1 MKVKSDAFKG
11 SDFLYRYTYCEQN
24 KLKMLEGCDYLN
36 ELKTAIIDIGS
47 NTIRLV
53 IYQYNNEEGL
63 HELGNI
69 KTVARLRTYLQPSG
83 EMSKEGI
90 HVLAETLE
98 TFKAMLEDFE
108 VTEVKAAATA
118 AIRQAT
124 NRDQII
130 AEMKARTGIQI
141 ELLSEEEE
149 AYFGFVAVAF
159 SSGTKSGVTIDI
171 GGGSTEI
178 TLFENKEIQQSHSF
192 PFGTVSLK
200 QRFVKGDIINSS
212 ERKELIAFLKEQF
225 QTLTWIQNSGLPI
238 IAIGGSARN
247 IAQIHQQKHDYPI
260 ASVHGYE
267 MTKEDLDELS
277 LFLGQLSFQELRQL
291 DGLSSDRADI
301 ILPALE
307 VFRVLME
314 TVGSKSFQLTKKG
327 LREGLI
333 IKKILQTDSNAFD
346 KYNVF
351 DGNARRLARQYG
363 RTENEVNYLMHLA
376 DQLYRECCHLGYL
389 QYNAEDLQLIRKA
402 AKVFNIGEYI
412 ELSSASQHT
421 FYLIANQSIDGLNHP
436 ERVKL
441 ALLASYKNKDYF
453 ERFAAPFATWMNREE
468 YRKIRDFGALL
479 KFVYAL
485 NVSKRNVV
493 HAIDMHPEEDY
504 VQLNI
509 YIKNNAAA
517 EKYQANRHKKHLER
531 ALKIPMTINFIEEG
545 WNKDDN

>member
-1 MKVKSDAFKG
+1 M
-11 SDFLYRYTYCEQN
+11 
-24 KLKMLEGCDYLN
+24 N

-53 IYQYNNEEGL
+53 LYQYDKEEGL
-63 HELGNI
+63 REIGNI

-83 EMSKEGI
+83 EMSEEGI
-90 HVLAETLE
+90 QVLTETLL
-98 TFKAMLEDFE
+98 TYKAMLDDFE
-108 VTEVKAAATA
+108 VTDVKAAATA

-124 NRDQII
+124 NRTKII
-130 AEMKARTGIQI
+130 TLMKERTGIQI

-149 AYFGFVAVAF
+149 AYYGFVAVAH
-159 SSGTKSGVTIDI
+159 SIGTKSAVTIDI

-178 TLFENKEIQQSHSF
+178 TLFENKELQKSYSF

-200 QRFVKGDIINSS
+200 QRFVKGEIMNGS
-212 ERKELIAFLKEQF
+212 EKNELIAFVKEQF
-225 QTLTWIQNSGLPI
+225 KSLPWIQDIGLPI

-247 IAQIHQQKHDYPI
+247 IAQIHQQKHAYPI

-267 MTKEDLDELS
+267 MTKENLVELS
-277 LFLGQLSFQELRQL
+277 VFLGSLSFNELKQL
-291 DGLSSDRADI
+291 DGLSADRADI
-301 ILPALE
+301 IAPALE
-307 VFRVLME
+307 VFNVLME
-314 TVGSKSFQLTKKG
+314 AVGSKLFQITKKG

-333 IKKILQTDSNAFD
+333 IQRILQTDKSAFD

-351 DGNARRLARQYG
+351 EGNAKRLARQYG
-363 RTENEVNYLMHLA
+363 RTEKEVDYLTRLT
-376 DQLYRECCHLGYL
+376 DQLYRECCRFGCL
-389 QYNAEDLQLIRKA
+389 QHNPKDLQLLAKA

-421 FYLIANQSIDGLNHP
+421 FYLIANQSIDGLNHK

-453 ERFAAPFATWMNREE
+453 QLFAAPFTEWMSREE

-485 NVSKRNVV
+485 NVSKRQIVRT
-493 HAIDMHPEEDY
+493 IKIQTKEDY

-509 YIKNNAAA
+509 YVKLNAAA

-531 ALKIPMTINFIEEG
+531 ALKIPIKINFIEEG
-545 WNKDDN
+545 LNNYDN

>member
-1 MKVKSDAFKG
+1 M
-11 SDFLYRYTYCEQN
+11 
-24 KLKMLEGCDYLN
+24 N

-53 IYQYNNEEGL
+53 LYQYDKEEGL
-63 HELGNI
+63 REIGNI

-83 EMSKEGI
+83 EMSEEGI
-90 HVLAETLE
+90 QVLTETLL
-98 TFKAMLEDFE
+98 TFKAMLDDFE
-108 VTEVKAAATA
+108 VTDVKAAATA

-124 NRDQII
+124 NRAEII
-130 AEMKARTGIQI
+130 TLMKEQTGIQI

-149 AYFGFVAVAF
+149 AYYGFVAVAH
-159 SSGTKSGVTIDI
+159 SIGTKSAVTIDI

-178 TLFENKEIQQSHSF
+178 TLFENKELQKSYSF

-200 QRFVKGDIINSS
+200 QRFVKGEIMNGS
-212 ERKELIAFLKEQF
+212 EKKELIAFVKERF
-225 QTLTWIQNSGLPI
+225 KSLPWIQDIGLPI

-247 IAQIHQQKHDYPI
+247 IAQIHQQKHAYPI

-267 MTKEDLDELS
+267 MTKENLVELS
-277 LFLGQLSFQELRQL
+277 MFLGSLSFNELKQL
-291 DGLSSDRADI
+291 DGLSADRADI
-301 ILPALE
+301 IAPALE
-307 VFRVLME
+307 VFNVLME
-314 TVGSKSFQLTKKG
+314 VVGSKLFQITKKG

-333 IKKILQTDSNAFD
+333 IQRILQTDKSAFD
-346 KYNVF
+346 KNNVF
-351 DGNARRLARQYG
+351 EGNAKRLARQYG
-363 RTENEVNYLMHLA
+363 RTEKEVDYLTRLT

-389 QYNAEDLQLIRKA
+389 QHNPKDLHLLAKA

-421 FYLIANQSIDGLNHP
+421 FYLIANQSIDGLNHK

-441 ALLASYKNKDYF
+441 ALLASYKNKDYYQ
-453 ERFAAPFATWMNREE
+453 RFAAPFTEWMSREE

-485 NVSKRNVV
+485 NVSKRKIVRT
-493 HAIDMHPEEDY
+493 IKMQTKEDY

-509 YIKNNAAA
+509 YVKHNAAA
-517 EKYQANRHKKHLER
+517 EKYQANRHEKHLER
-531 ALKIPMTINFIEEG
+531 ALKIPIKINFIEEG
-545 WNKDDN
+545 LSNYDN